1 MGTVWVNSHGL
12 RDPAVPT
19 GGCKE
24 SGSSWHGGLDVS
36 APPHH
41 HNCVP
46 LIPVPTWGTLKL
58 MTQPFLQGL
67 YEYLQPSGTPERLPF
82 EYQDLNYDSFGLT
95 VPVSLPAGPETGP
108 R

>member
-1 MGTVWVNSHGL
+1 MGTVWINAHGL

-36 APPHH
+36 VPSRRHHRHPLSALCPP
-41 HNCVP
+41 C
-46 LIPVPTWGTLKL
+46 TLL
-58 MTQPFLQGL
+58 TRSLSQGL
-67 YEYLQPSGTPERLPF
+67 YEYLRPAGTPARLPYLS
-82 EYQDLNYDSFGLT
+82 ENLNYDTFGLA
-95 VPVSLPAGPETGP
+95 VPSTLPAGPETGP